1 MDAEYGAWVQIN
13 SAPKRKKE
21 KRIITMTHIND
32 APSFYRELKSRFREL
47 LTKEGILGQQVV
59 INTKS
64 LTPEEAIGITGRR
77 DFPIITGKDVMVQA
91 ECMGSLGQA
100 FTDAPS
106 AFCGTL
112 EEICSLDL
120 TEDPPSRGLFIA
132 ALNAVMKHLGR
143 ADCTVHCRNQ
153 GPESCAMDVVRYI
166 AGRCG
171 RPNIALIGY
180 QPAMLEQL
188 AKEYQVRAVDL
199 SPANIGQERFGVLI
213 EDGRIPEVSQDLCR
227 RADLIL
233 CTGSTVCNGSIV
245 NFLPYKDKILFYGT
259 TLAGAAPLMDLPRLC
274 FADRYQ
280 DLP

>member
-1 MDAEYGAWVQIN
+1 
-13 SAPKRKKE
+13 
-21 KRIITMTHIND
+21 MTYMND
-32 APSFYRELKSRFREL
+32 ALSFYSELRLRFMKL
-47 LTKEGILGQQVV
+47 LTEEGILGEQVV

-64 LTPEEAIGITGRR
+64 LTPEAIGITKRK

-106 AFCGTL
+106 AYRGTL

-120 TEDPPSRGLFIA
+120 ADDPYSRGLFIA
-132 ALNAVMKHLGR
+132 ALNAVMKHSGR
-143 ADCTVHCRNQ
+143 ADCTVHCRNE

-166 AGRCG
+166 SEHYG
-171 RPNIALIGY
+171 RPAIALIGY

-188 AKEYQVRAVDL
+188 AKEYDVRAADL
-199 SPANIGQERFGVLI
+199 SPANIGQKRFGVLI
-213 EDGRIPEVSQDLCR
+213 EDGRIPETSQSLCR
-227 RADLIL
+227 KADLVL

-245 NFLPYKDKILFYGT
+245 DFLPFKEKILFYGT
-259 TLAGAAPLMDLPRLC
+259 TLAGAAPLMGLPRLC

-280 DLP
+280 EPQ

>member
-1 MDAEYGAWVQIN
+1 
-13 SAPKRKKE
+13 
-21 KRIITMTHIND
+21 MTHIND
-32 APSFYRELKSRFREL
+32 ALSFYSELRSRFMKL
-47 LTKEGILGQQVV
+47 LTEEGILGQQVV

-64 LTPEEAIGITGRR
+64 LTPEEAIGITKLK

-106 AFCGTL
+106 AYRGTL

-120 TEDPPSRGLFIA
+120 AKDPYSRGLFIA

-143 ADCTVHCRNQ
+143 VECTVHCRNN
-153 GPESCAMDVVRYI
+153 GPESCALDAARYI
-166 AGRCG
+166 AEHYG
-171 RPNIALIGY
+171 RPGIALIGY

-188 AKEYQVRAVDL
+188 AKEYDVRAVDL

-213 EDGRIPEVSQDLCR
+213 EDGRIPGASQSLCR
-227 RADLIL
+227 LADLVL
-233 CTGSTVCNGSIV
+233 CTGSTICNGSIV
-245 NFLPYKDKILFYGT
+245 DFLPFKDKILFYGT
-259 TLAGAAPLMDLPRLC
+259 TLSGAASLMGLPRLC

-280 DLP
+280 EPQ